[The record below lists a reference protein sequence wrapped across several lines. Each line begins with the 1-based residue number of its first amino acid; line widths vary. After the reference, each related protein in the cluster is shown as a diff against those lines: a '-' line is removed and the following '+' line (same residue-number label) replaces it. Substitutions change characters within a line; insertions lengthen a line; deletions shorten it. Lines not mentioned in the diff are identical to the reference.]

1 MLPRSLSQNGKS
13 AGGFR
18 EIRRCKLVLTVHE
31 GETGFCCARRLSGIA
46 ATVGGYTACMSGND
60 ISTQSKPEG
69 RRAALRRRL
78 RRRTREPDVTAH
90 PTPIRIS
97 RRTRTVL
104 ILAAIAVLAYVV
116 YLVPSVLTTAIGG
129 IALALV
135 LSFPVRFFSQFVP
148 HGFAII
154 LSFLLVVGIFVLALV
169 FLVPIVAE
177 QFTQLA
183 EAAPGIVGSAEQY
196 LRGALDLLENRGL
209 LPNDDPQQLIARVRE
224 NLVDAVRA
232 IGSSLVGGVL
242 GFVYGTLNVMVTLLG
257 ILFIGIYLL
266 VDVRK
271 IKAAYLKATPH
282 DYRSDANS
290 LWNAFGYS
298 LSRYLGGL
306 ALILLIQ
313 GAVSAIGLYFIGVP
327 YALVLGAIVSV
338 TAIIP
343 YLGAFLGAIPALLVA
358 LAFEGPDA
366 ALLTAL
372 LFLGVQQLEGNFLT
386 PKIQGDTLHVHP
398 ILVFLAVIVGGGLG
412 GILGV
417 IVAVPALAVLRVLF
431 DFLRVRLRTG
441 DGSEG
446 QPRTWRK
453 TTKVRPTPSP

>member
-1 MLPRSLSQNGKS
+1 MPVR
-13 AGGFR
+13 
-18 EIRRCKLVLTVHE
+18 
-31 GETGFCCARRLSGIA
+31 
-46 ATVGGYTACMSGND
+46 
-60 ISTQSKPEG
+60 SKPEVQKAGVG
-69 RRAALRRRL
+69 RRLARGSAG
-78 RRRTREPDVTAH
+78 PDVTAH

-104 ILAAIAVLAYVV
+104 TLAAIAALAYAV

-129 IALALV
+129 LALALV
-135 LSFPVRFFSQFVP
+135 LSFPVRFFSRFVS
-148 HGFAII
+148 HGIAIV
-154 LSFLLVVGIFVLALV
+154 LSFLLVVGIFVAAALY
-169 FLVPIVAE
+169 LVPIVVG
-177 QFTQLA
+177 QFSSLVS
-183 EAAPGIVGSAEQY
+183 AAPGIAASAEQY
-196 LRGALDLLENRGL
+196 LRGVLDALENRGV
-209 LPNDDPQQLIARVRE
+209 LPNDDPQQLVSRVRE
-224 NLVDAVRA
+224 NLVDTVRS
-232 IGSSLVGGVL
+232 IGSSLIGGVL
-242 GFVYGTLNVMVTLLG
+242 GFVYSTVNFLVTLLG
-257 ILFIGIYLL
+257 ALFIGIYLL

-271 IKAAYLKATPH
+271 IKAAYLMSAPH
-282 DYRSDANS
+282 DYRSDARS

-313 GAVSAIGLYFIGVP
+313 GAVSALGLALIGVP

-358 LAFEGPDA
+358 LALEGPPE
-366 ALLTAL
+366 ALLTAV

-398 ILVFLAVIVGGGLG
+398 ILVFLGVIVGGGLF

-431 DFLRVRLRTG
+431 DFLRVRLRTDEPG
-441 DGSEG
+441 EG
-446 QPRTWRK
+446 RVWKKREPPK
-453 TTKVRPTPSP
+453 AGVTPDP